1 MDGCVD
7 HKPVETLS
15 HSRISDRLELAR
27 MALICPPAVPFSRTA
42 VSGESLGG
50 ADVLAI
56 YMGNG

>member
-15 HSRISDRLELAR
+15 HSRISDRLELAG

-50 ADVLAI
+50 TDILAI
-56 YMGNG
+56 DMSH